1 MTEISRSSAIRASWS
16 TCAADKNCASSTYIQ
31 DGLISISEIIWN
43 MSAAGKIGVAVRVV
57 DMAREHMSVERESRV
72 GFITSTTIP
81 FERIE

>member
-1 MTEISRSSAIRASWS
+1 MSRSSAIRASWS

-31 DGLISISEIIWN
+31 DGLVSISEIIWK
-43 MSAAGKIGVAVRVV
+43 MFEDGKIGVGVMVV
-57 DMAREHMSVERESRV
+57 GMAREHMSVERESRV